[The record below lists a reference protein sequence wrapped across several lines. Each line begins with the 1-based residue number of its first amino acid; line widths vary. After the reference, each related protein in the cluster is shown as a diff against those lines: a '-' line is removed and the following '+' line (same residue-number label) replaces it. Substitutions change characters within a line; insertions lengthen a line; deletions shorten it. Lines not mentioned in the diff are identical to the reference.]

1 VQKHEW
7 RPINWSGRGVCNFK
21 FRRAFQ
27 ELSIVHARSPRDWPV
42 ASMYKCCHVFM
53 SFAHG
58 HMTRGGVFH
67 PLRGFIKKATNDLP
81 RYTSVN
87 LAFAIARS
95 KRLRNSSK
103 PVPQRR
109 GFQPP
114 I

>member
-1 VQKHEW
+1 
-7 RPINWSGRGVCNFK
+7 
-21 FRRAFQ
+21 
-27 ELSIVHARSPRDWPV
+27 
-42 ASMYKCCHVFM
+42 M

-95 KRLRNSSK
+95 KRL
-103 PVPQRR
+103 
-109 GFQPP
+109 
-114 I
+114 